1 MTTTALCTEDEIVAL
16 VRAFYA
22 KVRRDAMLGP
32 VFERHVAD
40 WDIHL
45 DRLAD
50 FWSSILLRTQR
61 FAGAPMPKHNALPDL
76 SSALFERWLA
86 LFAEATAAQP
96 NHALKAHAD
105 AAAQRI
111 AQSLWYGYRAS
122 RDQRAPGDRRLWRG
136 DQHEHCDPHH
146 P

>member
-22 KVRRDAMLGP
+22 KVRRDEVLGP

-45 DRLAD
+45 GRLAD

-61 FAGAPMPKHNALPDL
+61 FAGAPMPKHNALPNL
-76 SSALFERWLA
+76 SAALFERWLA

-96 NHALKAHAD
+96 NGALEVRAD
-105 AAAQRI
+105 AAAKRI
-111 AQSLWYGYRAS
+111 AQSLWYGYQSS
-122 RDQRAPGDRRLWRG
+122 RDGRAGRSATSTREDTA
-136 DQHEHCDPHH
+136 
-146 P
+146 